1 MRAAK
6 RESTWSNA
14 VKREAPRE
22 TIAASWGLKEIVDQ
36 MKEHLGAA
44 GVQQA
49 GCVALHKLFTSAD
62 SFIVQVEAVLADAAE
77 TEVRQAGCK
86 TLLHLCAK
94 PAANQV

>member
-1 MRAAK
+1 VRAVK
-6 RESTWSNA
+6 RESIRSNA
-14 VKREAPRE
+14 VKREAARE
-22 TIAASWGLKEIVDQ
+22 TIEASWGLAEIVDL

-62 SFIVQVEAVLADAAE
+62 SFIVQVETVLSHAAE
-77 TEVRQAGCK
+77 TEVQQAGSRS
-86 TLLHLCAK
+86 LLHLCAK